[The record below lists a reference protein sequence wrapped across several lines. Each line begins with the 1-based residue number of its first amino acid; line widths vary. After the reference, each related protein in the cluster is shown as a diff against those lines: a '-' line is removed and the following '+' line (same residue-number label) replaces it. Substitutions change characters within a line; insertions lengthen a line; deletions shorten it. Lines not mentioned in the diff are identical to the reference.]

1 MDSSLRYRHH
11 SQEKEHVL
19 SNDQD
24 TSPISHLEN
33 TYPPFV
39 APNLT
44 IKEVL
49 GAIPPPCFERSAL
62 RSFLYVFRD
71 FCLMFAVGFAASFID
86 QNLGS
91 RGQFHDRM
99 SGLVAKWFAWSVY
112 WIVQGWIMTGIWVL
126 GELSLFDETLP
137 LSFY

>member
-1 MDSSLRYRHH
+1 
-11 SQEKEHVL
+11 
-19 SNDQD
+19 
-24 TSPISHLEN
+24 
-33 TYPPFV
+33 
-39 APNLT
+39 
-44 IKEVL
+44 
-49 GAIPPPCFERSAL
+49 
-62 RSFLYVFRD
+62 
-71 FCLMFAVGFAASFID
+71 MFAVGFAASFID

-91 RGQFHDRM
+91 RGQLLDGM